1 MSKKAWMVVALVA
14 AVALLVTLALP
25 ALSQPGGPGNG
36 PGGPGMGGPM
46 GPPPAPV
53 LVVTDKGVYTMM
65 GPQIYKLDPDTL
77 KVVATGSLPRPEP
90 PPANQ

>member
-1 MSKKAWMVVALVA
+1 MTKQAWMAVALVA
-14 AVALLVTLALP
+14 VAALMVTLALP
-25 ALSQPGGPGNG
+25 AFSQPGGGG

-46 GPPPAPV
+46 GPAPTPV

-65 GPQIYKLDPDTL
+65 GPQIFKLDPDTL
-77 KVVATGSLPRPEP
+77 KVVAKGELPRPEP